1 MARFRGSWVAWL
13 PLAAWFASPVAAQ
26 EEGGGD
32 DGLYLGVVASAA
44 LYDVDYQKAVD
55 STDPANIS
63 ANAGRILFSNDS
75 ADDITW
81 DAGPVLGYRFG
92 SGASYL
98 EIEADL
104 MNYTGSVSG
113 RLPGEG
119 SSPGRNQLGEVWPEN
134 WSLAKERSFGLTLR
148 LGAAMPALGGGI
160 YGFAGL
166 SRLDAEFA
174 TSYRG
179 CLSASGC
186 EPGQLTFGQE
196 THDEEFDAWIAGV
209 GLEKMLGK
217 LGIRAEVRY
226 TDHGES
232 SRTVPFEDVA
242 VVVPVTLST
251 SELGIGL
258 GLIWRL

>member
-1 MARFRGSWVAWL
+1 MARFRGSWAWL
-13 PLAAWFASPVAAQ
+13 ALAALSASPVAAQ

-55 STDPANIS
+55 STNPANTS
-63 ANAGRILFSNDS
+63 ANAGRILFSSDT

-92 SGASYL
+92 SGVSYL

-113 RLPGEG
+113 RLPGAG

-134 WSLAKERSFGLTLR
+134 WSLAKERSLGLTLR
-148 LGAAMPALGGGI
+148 LGSAMPALGGSI

-166 SRLDAEFA
+166 KRLDAEFA

-179 CLSASGC
+179 CLSPSGC
-186 EPGQLTFGQE
+186 APGQLTFGQE
-196 THDEEFDAWIAGV
+196 THDEQFDAWVAGV

-226 TDHGES
+226 TDHGDS
-232 SRTVPFEDVA
+232 SRTVPFESVA
-242 VVVPVTLST
+242 VVVPVTIST
-251 SELGIGL
+251 SELGVGL